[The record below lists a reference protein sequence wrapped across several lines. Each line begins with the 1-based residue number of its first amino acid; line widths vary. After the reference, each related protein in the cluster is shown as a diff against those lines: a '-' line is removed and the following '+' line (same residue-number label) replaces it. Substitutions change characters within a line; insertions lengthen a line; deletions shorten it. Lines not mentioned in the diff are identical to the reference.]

1 MPDEDLAGPPAPGAG
16 ESLLLDTEQGGRGR
30 GGWCP
35 SLLHPCAGRLADG
48 RAGLSSLC
56 PSPCCPSGAHAY
68 SCAQCDNTGVHTHTR
83 EHTHEDTL
91 VPEQVSKLTSLPF
104 PGLVFMAQ
112 WELVLPTSPGGFCPK
127 DLSSE
132 PRSPHAPCT
141 TAAREGLHPDST
153 TCIPTGCGGGVSASS
168 ADTSLV
174 GGVQSSVPSDAGRR
188 SPCSRGS
195 HSSVAPLPRWQE
207 H

>member
-1 MPDEDLAGPPAPGAG
+1 MSVTAPLLCG
-16 ESLLLDTEQGGRGR
+16 E
-30 GGWCP
+30 
-35 SLLHPCAGRLADG
+35 AGRWESRTFLPVPITLLPL
-48 RAGLSSLC
+48 RCTCVLMC
-56 PSPCCPSGAHAY
+56 TMRQHRCAHIR
-68 SCAQCDNTGVHTHTR
+68 TR
-83 EHTHEDTL
+83 EHTHKDTL
-91 VPEQVSKLTSLPF
+91 VTEQVSKLTSLPF

-112 WELVLPTSPGGFCPK
+112 WELVPPTSPGGFCPK
-127 DLSSE
+127 DFIPPAWSSE

-174 GGVQSSVPSDAGRR
+174 GGVQSNVPSDAGRR
-188 SPCSRGS
+188 SPCSGGS